1 MILHCVC
8 IILLDLS
15 FLGFMLLRSGNLLC
29 VAAVPSFAGQCN
41 SQGNNI
47 LSAVQSLAIMKIAP
61 LNILVLV
68 QVHMLKHL
76 SLGKWNCWVMG

>member
-47 LSAVQSLAIMKIAP
+47 LSAVQSLAIMKIAAKDIAIQVYED
-61 LNILVLV
+61 LLLILWGIC
-68 QVHMLKHL
+68 LK
-76 SLGKWNCWVMG
+76 